1 MNILL
6 WVISVVLALAFL
18 ASGAVK
24 LTQPRDK
31 LVAKMPWVA
40 DASDGQVRAVG
51 GLEVLGAL
59 GLVLPGL
66 TGIAPILVPLAALGL
81 MLVMIGAVA
90 VHVRSGDGI
99 AAAAPA
105 IVLGVLC
112 AFVAL
117 ARFGPYPV

>member
-51 GLEVLGAL
+51 GLEVLGGL

>member
-6 WVISVVLALAFL
+6 WVISIVLALAFL
-18 ASGAVK
+18 AAGAVK
-24 LTQPRDK
+24 VSQPREK
-31 LVAKMPWVA
+31 LVEKMPWVA
-40 DASDGQVRAVG
+40 DATDGQVRAVG
-51 GLEVLGAL
+51 ALEVLGAL

-81 MLVMIGAVA
+81 TLLMIGAVV
-90 VHVRSGDGI
+90 VHVRSGDGV

-105 IVLGVLC
+105 IVLAVLC
-112 AFVAL
+112 AFVAI